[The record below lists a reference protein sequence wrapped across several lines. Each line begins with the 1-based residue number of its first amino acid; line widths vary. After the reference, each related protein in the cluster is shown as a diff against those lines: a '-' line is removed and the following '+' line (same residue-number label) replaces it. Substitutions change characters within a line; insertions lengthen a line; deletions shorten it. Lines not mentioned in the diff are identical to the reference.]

1 MSEITNVL
9 KKGKSNFYLMG
20 NAVVN
25 DYTFQID
32 EKGKSNSNY
41 LYNRMSLNVDCGEK
55 NGSINCEMF
64 GGYDSLKPRDLFV
77 HGKNDDGSDN
87 FQDTFYIDWNNR
99 NDPSTIK
106 DLGDNCFIEV
116 ALEKDVNDKLIHK
129 KFLSE
134 YDAVEYISEH
144 LKNGQKVYVTGQLRY
159 SLYNDK
165 VQVNKSIRKIVA
177 IQENENNKDNRRADF
192 RQTVLLTKDSANA
205 SNINRDKGILYIDGY
220 VVDYVSGYKDTD
232 YKGNVPIPV
241 TYEFLLDMSDMKKTK
256 KQIDVL
262 FKVKKKVTE
271 ITFEGSLVEGGK
283 VSEIKYDDLDED
295 IKELVDIG
303 VLTEEEACAKYTDGS
318 KEKRMII
325 TKPATKKIEVDGVSR
340 VAVDKTEEKYSEDD
354 LVVDLSEY
362 LNNEEI
368 TDEDLDSLDADIDK
382 ALNEENPLMQDND
395 EIDLADLFN

>member
-1 MSEITNVL
+1 MSENAVL

-32 EKGKSNSNY
+32 EKGKLDSNY
-41 LYNRMSLNVDCGEK
+41 LYNRMSLNVACGKK
-55 NGSINCEMF
+55 NGSISCEMF
-64 GGYDSLKPRDLFV
+64 GGYNSLNPRDLFV
-77 HGKNDDGSDN
+77 HGKKEDGSDD
-87 FQDTFYIDWNNR
+87 FQNTFYIDWNNR

-116 ALEKDVNDKLIHK
+116 ALEKDENDKLIHK

-144 LKNGQKVYVTGQLRY
+144 LKNGQKIYATGQLRY

-165 VQVNKSIRKIVA
+165 VQVNKSIRKIIAV
-177 IQENENNKDNRRADF
+177 QENEDNKNTYRADF

-205 SNINRDKGILYIDGY
+205 SKIDRDKGVLYIDGY
-220 VVDYVSGYKDTD
+220 VVDYVSGYKNTD
-232 YKGNVPIPV
+232 FKGNVPIPV

-271 ITFEGSLVEGGK
+271 ITFEGSLVEGGR
-283 VSEIKYDDLDED
+283 VSEVKYDDLDED

-303 VLTEEEACAKYTDGS
+303 VLTEEEACAKYTDGT

-325 TKPATKKIEVDGVSR
+325 TKPATKKIEVDGVNR
-340 VAVDKTEEKYSEDD
+340 ITVDKVEEKYTEDD
-354 LVVDLSEY
+354 LTVDLSEY
-362 LNNEEI
+362 LQLQDEINDDDLAELDNELENNPTMLDNEYDI
-368 TDEDLDSLDADIDK
+368 DLD
-382 ALNEENPLMQDND
+382 
-395 EIDLADLFN
+395 DLFK

>member
-20 NAVVN
+20 NVVVN

-77 HGKNDDGSDN
+77 HGKNDDGTDN

-159 SLYNDK
+159 SLYK
-165 VQVNKSIRKIVA
+165 VNKSIRKIVA

-205 SNINRDKGILYIDGY
+205 SNINKDKGVLYIDGY

-382 ALNEENPLMQDND
+382 ALNEEDPLMQDND

>member
-1 MSEITNVL
+1 MSENAVL

-25 DYTFQID
+25 DYTFQFD
-32 EKGKSNSNY
+32 EKGKSDSNY
-41 LYNRMSLNVDCGEK
+41 LYNRMSLNVACGEK
-55 NGSINCEMF
+55 NGSISCEMF
-64 GGYDSLKPRDLFV
+64 GGYNSLNPRDLFV
-77 HGKNDDGSDN
+77 HGKKEDGSDD
-87 FQDTFYIDWNNR
+87 FQNTFYIDWNNR

-116 ALEKDVNDKLIHK
+116 ALEKDENDKLIHK

-144 LKNGQKVYVTGQLRY
+144 LKNGQKIYATGQLRY

-165 VQVNKSIRKIVA
+165 VQVNKSIRKIIAV
-177 IQENENNKDNRRADF
+177 QENEDNKNTYRADF

-205 SNINRDKGILYIDGY
+205 SKIDRDKGVLYIDGY
-220 VVDYVSGYKDTD
+220 VVDYVSGYKNTD
-232 YKGNVPIPV
+232 FKGNVPIPV

-271 ITFEGSLVEGGK
+271 ITFEGSLVEGGR
-283 VSEIKYDDLDED
+283 VSEVKYDDLDED

-303 VLTEEEACAKYTDGS
+303 VLTEEEACAKYTDGT

-325 TKPATKKIEVDGVSR
+325 TKPATKKIEVDGVNR
-340 VAVDKTEEKYSEDD
+340 ITVDKVEEKYTEDD
-354 LVVDLSEY
+354 LTVDLSEY
-362 LNNEEI
+362 LQLQDEINDDDLAELDNELENNPTMLDNEYDI
-368 TDEDLDSLDADIDK
+368 DLD
-382 ALNEENPLMQDND
+382 
-395 EIDLADLFN
+395 DLFK